1 MKIDPKMYYML
12 QWADKSFQRSIIT
25 IFKDVKKDVFR
36 VIEQRETISREI
48 EILIK
53 NQIEIVE
60 LKNPLVGLKS
70 ILETTA
76 ERISELTTDV

>member
-1 MKIDPKMYYML
+1 MKTDPKMYYIL
-12 QWADKSFQRSIIT
+12 QWADKSFQRTIIT

-36 VIEQRETISREI
+36 VIEQRETISREM

-53 NQIEIVE
+53 NQMEILK

-76 ERISELTTDV
+76 ERISELTTD

>member
-1 MKIDPKMYYML
+1 M
-12 QWADKSFQRSIIT
+12 
-25 IFKDVKKDVFR
+25 
-36 VIEQRETISREI
+36 IEQRETISRET

-53 NQIEIVE
+53 NQMEILK

-76 ERISELTTDV
+76 ERISELTTD

>member
-1 MKIDPKMYYML
+1 MKTDPKMYYVL
-12 QWADKSFQRSIIT
+12 QWADKSFQRTIIT
-25 IFKDVKKDVFR
+25 IFKDVKNDVFR
-36 VIEQRETISREI
+36 VIEQRETISREM

-53 NQIEIVE
+53 NQMEILE

-76 ERISELTTDV
+76 ERISELTTD